1 MFSSIF
7 LQYELSKGN
16 TIRNKK
22 LNKYKPLF
30 IAASLLLAISGCVT
44 PPSEPEPQVTVEK
57 APPLPSAKAI
67 DNVSVKDIRFAQA
80 ALLQLG
86 FKLGRVDGIW
96 GKRSEKA
103 LIEFERRNDIES
115 AGGALSE
122 LNLYTLSQSTKVKR
136 NLVEGGI
143 QPADQP
149 GLAGK
154 LDAKQDLSKGPQ
166 LIIVDKPYA
175 MRSKANPYSELLAVL
190 QPGTGVY
197 IISKQADW
205 YEVESLER
213 VHGYIQEN

>member
-1 MFSSIF
+1 MVSSIF
-7 LQYELSKGN
+7 LKNGFIKSNTLSVVN
-16 TIRNKK
+16 TQITSKC
-22 LNKYKPLF
+22 LTFF
-30 IAASLLLAISGCVT
+30 IAISLLLLTSSCVT
-44 PPSEPEPQVTVEK
+44 PPNTPEPQVTVQAA
-57 APPLPSAKAI
+57 APVLSAKAL
-67 DNVSVKDIRFAQA
+67 DTVSVKDIRFAQA

-96 GKRSEKA
+96 GKRSQLA
-103 LIEFERRNDIES
+103 LIEYEKLNGIES
-115 AGGALSE
+115 AGGALSA
-122 LNLYTLSQSTKVKR
+122 LNLYSLSQSTKVKR
-136 NLVEGGI
+136 DLVEGGI
-143 QPADQP
+143 EPA

-154 LDAKQDLSKGPQ
+154 LDTKQDLSKGPQ

-197 IISKQADW
+197 IISKQAGW